1 MTFFMVD
8 KNEWSFGPPEAGGY
22 AELFRQMADRTAV
35 RIRQG
40 PWNIVAKKKNLPIVY
55 WQVF

>member
-1 MTFFMVD
+1 LMTFFMVD

-35 RIRQG
+35 RIR
-40 PWNIVAKKKNLPIVY
+40 
-55 WQVF
+55 